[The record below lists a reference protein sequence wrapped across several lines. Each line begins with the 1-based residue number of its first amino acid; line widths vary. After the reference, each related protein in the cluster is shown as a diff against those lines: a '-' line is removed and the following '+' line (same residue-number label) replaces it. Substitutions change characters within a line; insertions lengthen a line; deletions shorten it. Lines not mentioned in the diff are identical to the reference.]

1 MKNSL
6 LEPELT
12 VCADLVP
19 LCVGERLGPGGL
31 YSDGAGTQIHVD
43 EEGAPHQLHTKVVH
57 LPHGNKLFRLLTF
70 GKEAILSRKITCIIL
85 T

>member
-6 LEPELT
+6 LEPEVM

-31 YSDGAGTQIHVD
+31 YPDGAGAQIHVD
-43 EEGAPHQLHTKVVH
+43 EEGAAHQLHTKVVH
-57 LPHGNKLFRLLTF
+57 LPHGNQAF
-70 GKEAILSRKITCIIL
+70 
-85 T
+85 